1 MSAEVLMSYGLLY
14 FSTQLYTVSQ
24 NAHCFRKHMCL
35 FYNRSAVTSVG
46 TKMSQK
52 VFELHSLLMA
62 AEWTLC

>member
-1 MSAEVLMSYGLLY
+1 MSAEVFMPYGLLY
-14 FSTQLYTVSQ
+14 FSTQLYTVSL

-35 FYNRSAVTSVG
+35 FYHRSAVMLVG

-52 VFELHSLLMA
+52 VFEKHSLLMA